1 MLQIIIQAVQGIQG
15 SGIQGVQG
23 TNGTNGNNFVL
34 GGTNGQILYNN
45 SGSTGGFGNYAAD
58 KVSFGVVSNQGA
70 GALSTLNLSGDL
82 TTSRSSDS
90 GVIYF
95 GTTGG
100 TYLYYNGTSY
110 SLRSSTTS
118 RNWTFTDSTGNFSS
132 PGNVTAY
139 SDARLKTNV
148 HTITDALH
156 KVTQLRGV
164 TYHKDGNP
172 GLGVIAQEVREI
184 LPELVAEGEDA
195 NKTLS
200 VAYGNMVGVLIEA
213 IKELKAE
220 VDELKKSV
228 GRA

>member
-1 MLQIIIQAVQGIQG
+1 
-15 SGIQGVQG
+15 
-23 TNGTNGNNFVL
+23 
-34 GGTNGQILYNN
+34 
-45 SGSTGGFGNYAAD
+45 
-58 KVSFGVVSNQGA
+58 
-70 GALSTLNLSGDL
+70 
-82 TTSRSSDS
+82 
-90 GVIYF
+90 
-95 GTTGG
+95 
-100 TYLYYNGTSY
+100 
-110 SLRSSTTS
+110 LRSSTTS
-118 RNWTFTDSTGNFSS
+118 RNWTFTDSTGDFSS

-156 KVTQLRGV
+156 KVAQLRGV